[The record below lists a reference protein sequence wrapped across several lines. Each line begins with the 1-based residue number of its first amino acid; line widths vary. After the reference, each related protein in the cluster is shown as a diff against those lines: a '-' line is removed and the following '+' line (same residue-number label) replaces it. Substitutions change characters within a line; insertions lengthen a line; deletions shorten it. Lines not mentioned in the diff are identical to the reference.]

1 MFSSRLSLPIL
12 IELCRALRHYLGAG
26 LTVLEVFQQQA
37 NRGPAALRPVAA
49 RIADVLRRGD
59 ALEDALDQERASFP
73 PLFVSL
79 ASVGEH
85 TGMLP
90 EVFHELEEFFTRQLR
105 LRRQFFAQI
114 AWPVLQFFLA
124 VGVLALLI
132 FILGQLTPA
141 VTPQGKPYDPLGFG
155 LRGVSGALIFLA
167 IVLGPLAA
175 LAATY
180 VVLSRLFAQS
190 AAVDRFLLNLP
201 ALGPCL
207 QALALGRFCLALQ
220 LTTESGMSIKRAL
233 RLSLRATGN
242 NAFTAATE
250 RVEATVAAGDEVTD
264 ALAATSLFPDDL
276 MRSVAVAEESGRL
289 SEVMRHQ
296 GEFYHEEASRRLIFL
311 TAIAGYVVWGV
322 VGLFIIIAIFRLYG
336 SYLSMLNSI

>member
-1 MFSSRLSLPIL
+1 MFSSRLSLSVL
-12 IELCRALRHYLGAG
+12 IELCRSLRHYLGAG

-37 NRGPAALRPVAA
+37 KRGPAALRPVAG
-49 RIADVLRRGD
+49 RIADVLQHGD
-59 ALEDALDQERASFP
+59 ALEDALEQEQAAFP

-90 EVFHELEEFFTRQLR
+90 EVFHELEEFFVRQQR
-105 LRRQFFAQI
+105 LRRQFIAQT
-114 AWPVLQFFLA
+114 AWPVIQFFLA
-124 VGVLALLI
+124 VAVLALLI
-132 FILGQLTPA
+132 LILGQLTPA
-141 VTPQGKPYDPLGFG
+141 VTPQGQPYDPLGFG
-155 LRGVSGALIFLA
+155 LRGVGGAAVFLA

-175 LAATY
+175 AGIAY
-180 VVLSRLFAQS
+180 VVVARLVAQQ

-201 ALGPCL
+201 AVGPCL

-242 NAFTAATE
+242 SAYTSATA

-264 ALAATSLFPDDL
+264 ALAATGLFPDDL
-276 MRSVAVAEESGRL
+276 IRSVAVAEESGRL

-296 GEFYHEEASRRLIFL
+296 GEFYHEEASRRLAIL
-311 TAIAGYVVWGV
+311 TAVAGYVVWAV

-336 SYLSMLNSI
+336 SYLSLLNSI